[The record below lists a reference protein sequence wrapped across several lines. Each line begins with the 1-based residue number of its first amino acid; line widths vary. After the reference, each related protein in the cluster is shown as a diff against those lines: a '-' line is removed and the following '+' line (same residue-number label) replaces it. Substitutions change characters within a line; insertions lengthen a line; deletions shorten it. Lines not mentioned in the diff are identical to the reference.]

1 MMTRGWV
8 WLVSALV
15 PGEDRA
21 TWREEWLG
29 ELDATGGGMRQAW
42 GALPD
47 AWFLRTDGWT
57 MDGML
62 RDVRTAMR
70 GLIRRPL
77 FTAVAGVTL
86 AVGIGANT
94 AIFSVVDAVL
104 INPLPYPNSEE
115 VVSYNHVAPGLGVN
129 VPVIPHSE
137 ALFLH
142 YLENAK
148 SLASFAVF
156 DQRRM
161 NLIIDGEP
169 QRLDANRVTQQYF
182 DVVGIPPLV
191 GRTFAVGEDRPG
203 SEPVVVIGYGL
214 WERAYGKDPGVVGRL
229 LDVDGIQRRVIGVM
243 PDRARFGEEELWTP
257 LVIDP
262 AQANEGS
269 LGLIGVA
276 RLANGVSVAA
286 ANVEMHE
293 LLLRFSQAHPDDFG
307 PEVLEQAQLDA
318 DVKPLKDLF
327 VESTR
332 QILWVLLGTVGFV
345 LLIACANVANLFLV
359 RAEGRQR
366 EQAVRTA
373 MGASRRDV
381 IRQYLTESIAL
392 AALAGVAGLGLAHF
406 GVRGLLAM
414 APTELPNVLEI
425 GIDGSVLAFTAA
437 ISLGAGVLFGVF
449 PVFAFARRDLSG
461 TLRDGSRSA
470 TVGRERHRVRSGLVV
485 AQVAL
490 ALVLLVGSGLTARSF
505 LALRSVDL
513 GFEPEHRLTFAIGLS
528 DVAYPDVESV
538 ESFYRRL
545 GDRIAADPRVDGVG
559 IIDGLPLSGA
569 KSAGPMEPED
579 DPFEEGQ
586 LGPIVEHRRVT
597 PGYFAAMGIKIV
609 DGRAPEWTDRMD
621 QGAGVVIGKTL
632 ADAFWP
638 GASAVG
644 RRVRSQGD
652 DFSWEVVGVAQDVRF
667 DKVNQ
672 EPLPIIYYPVFD
684 AGPGSSAAARTVDV
698 VMHTVGDPLAAIDG
712 AREALRGLDP
722 RMPMV
727 NPRTVQ
733 DVVQT
738 SMAATSFTVL
748 LLGIAAGIALLLG
761 TVGIYGVISYVVS
774 RRTAEIGV
782 RIALGAPAATVL
794 RSVVGQGLR
803 LTGLGVAIGLL
814 GAFGLSRV
822 LASLLYGV
830 TATDPTTFTGTA
842 LVLVGVATLA
852 TWLPARRASRV
863 DPVEALKAE

>member
-1 MMTRGWV
+1 MHRLWV
-8 WLVSALV
+8 WMVSPLV
-15 PGEDRA
+15 PSEDRVA
-21 TWREEWLG
+21 WREEWLG
-29 ELDATGGGMRQAW
+29 ELDATGGSMRQAW

-62 RDVRTAMR
+62 RDLRTAVR

-77 FTAVAGVTL
+77 FTGVAGITL

-104 INPLPYPNSEE
+104 INPLPYPNSQE

-142 YLENAK
+142 YLENAR
-148 SLASFAVF
+148 SLESFAVF
-156 DQRRM
+156 DQRKM
-161 NLIIDGEP
+161 NLLVDGEP
-169 QRLDANRVTQQYF
+169 QRLDANRVTQEYF
-182 DVVGIPPLV
+182 DVIGIPPML

-203 SEPVVVIGYGL
+203 SERVVVLDYAL
-214 WERAYGKDPGVVGRL
+214 WDRAYGKDPDVVGRL
-229 LDVDGIQRRVIGVM
+229 LDIDGVQRRVIGVM

-276 RLANGVSVAA
+276 RLADGVTVEA
-286 ANVEMHE
+286 ANAEMHE
-293 LLLRFSQAHPDDFG
+293 LLIRFSQGHPDDFG

-318 DVKPLKDLF
+318 DVKPLKELF

-392 AALAGVAGLGLAHF
+392 AVLAGVAGLGLAHV
-406 GVRGLLAM
+406 GVQGLLAM

-513 GFEPEHRLTFAIGLS
+513 GFEPANRLTFAIGLS

-538 ESFYRRL
+538 EAFYRRL
-545 GDRIAADPRVDGVG
+545 GDRIAADPQVTQVG

-579 DPFEEGQ
+579 DPFQEGQ
-586 LGPIVEHRRVT
+586 LGPIVEQRRVT
-597 PGYFAAMGIKIV
+597 PGYFAAMGIEIV
-609 DGRAPEWTDRMD
+609 DGRAPEWTDRID
-621 QGAGVVIGKTL
+621 QGAGVVIGKKL

-644 RRVRSQGD
+644 RRVRSQDD
-652 DFSWEVVGVAQDVRF
+652 DFSWEVVGVAADVRF

-672 EPLPIIYYPVFD
+672 EALPIIYYPVLD

-698 VMHTVGDPLAAIDG
+698 VMHTIGDPVAAIDG
-712 AREALRGLDP
+712 AREALRELDP

-803 LTGLGVAIGLL
+803 LTGLGVAIGLV
-814 GAFGLSRV
+814 GAWGLSRV

-842 LVLVGVATLA
+842 LVLIGVATLA

-863 DPVEALKAE
+863 DPVEALRAE